1 MTKLSLRLRLI
12 ILFVIISGIFG
23 AMAGV
28 LSWQETKEKI
38 DEFFDTYQI
47 ALARQLAAADWS
59 TVSPRIQQA
68 TDRLLDN
75 IADADDEDEAIG
87 FAVFDKNGR
96 KVFHDDQNGRDFAY
110 TPVIGS
116 YVEQRVDDENG
127 ELSGFIRLTSN
138 MSLPSD
144 KSLTTGRTSPGIWLR
159 SLSALGFSGWR
170 PCC

>member
-75 IADADDEDEAIG
+75 IADADDAESDL
-87 FAVFDKNGR
+87 FR
-96 KVFHDDQNGRDFAY
+96 HH
-110 TPVIGS
+110 
-116 YVEQRVDDENG
+116 
-127 ELSGFIRLTSN
+127 SN
-138 MSLPSD
+138 PLE
-144 KSLTTGRTSPGIWLR
+144 RR
-159 SLSALGFSGWR
+159 NA
-170 PCC
+170 

>member
-87 FAVFDKNGR
+87 LPFLTRTDAKFFMMTKTGAILPIRRSSAVMSSSGSMTKNG
-96 KVFHDDQNGRDFAY
+96 G
-110 TPVIGS
+110 
-116 YVEQRVDDENG
+116 
-127 ELSGFIRLTSN
+127 LSGFIRLTSN

>member
-87 FAVFDKNGR
+87 F
-96 KVFHDDQNGRDFAY
+96 
-110 TPVIGS
+110 
-116 YVEQRVDDENG
+116 
-127 ELSGFIRLTSN
+127 SGFIRLISN